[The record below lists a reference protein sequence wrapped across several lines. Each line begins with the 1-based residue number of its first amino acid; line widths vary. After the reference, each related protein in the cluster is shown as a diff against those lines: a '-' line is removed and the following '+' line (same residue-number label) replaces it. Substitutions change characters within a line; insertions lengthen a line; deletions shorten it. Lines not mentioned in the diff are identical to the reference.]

1 MLVWK
6 KGNISRTVS
15 VLQATIV
22 ACSTQKIFVT
32 FIDLPFNELSL
43 VGLTLDPVDCPL
55 SFSAMTLLVGSP
67 G

>member
-1 MLVWK
+1 MSLILV
-6 KGNISRTVS
+6 
-15 VLQATIV
+15 VLYIFK
-22 ACSTQKIFVT
+22 KIFVT

-67 G
+67 GL